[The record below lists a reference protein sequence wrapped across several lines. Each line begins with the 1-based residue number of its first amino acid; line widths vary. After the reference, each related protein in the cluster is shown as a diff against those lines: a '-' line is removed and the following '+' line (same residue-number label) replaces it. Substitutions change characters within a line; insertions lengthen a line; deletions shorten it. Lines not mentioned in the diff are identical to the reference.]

1 MEIDEGEST
10 TFLKKIK
17 PFPRNSVNLLTG
29 PTSSGK
35 TFYVTHLLKH
45 YHIYFQAPVKRIIFV
60 LCNDRIEPVDL
71 KFQQSENQTHPTVL
85 QIPLVEFDPDQLLL
99 PNDLVVI
106 DDLQALTE
114 GIRLTISV
122 CAHHYN
128 LTSLFII
135 THSLLGNKRHFE
147 LLTLCHR
154 IFLFLK
160 GTANVRLFKYLN
172 SHFFQDPEIQLA
184 LKDIVPF
191 CQRNNQVLALELNPL
206 ASHSDNL
213 GILGLSHLPSLSEL
227 GYCLIYT
234 LPQTVMEIV
243 EEESRHNISIDS
255 QVAENFST
263 HIHGLPKSAL
273 VVVSKEAVIASHIKP
288 ESEPKCSAR
297 QQWENTVEE
306 LEELIEANFKPSRWR
321 DIKNLAKEILK
332 NNAWC
337 VYTDARHLQVKN
349 KPKTKVSL
357 LDFLGTVTRQGTTKE
372 DPDKPEF
379 KAFRPYVQELRRRGV
394 SSTLLKNKLI

>member
-1 MEIDEGEST
+1 MEST
-10 TFLKKIK
+10 SEASAFLKKIK
-17 PFPRNSVNLLTG
+17 PFPRNSVNLVTG

-45 YHIYFQAPVKRIIFV
+45 YQIYFQAPVKRIIFV
-60 LCNDRIEPVDL
+60 LCNDRIEHLDL
-71 KFQQSENQTHPTVL
+71 RFPTHSDTHPKVL

-114 GIRLTISV
+114 VIRLTISV

-184 LKDIVPF
+184 LKEIVPF

-213 GILGLSHLPSLSEL
+213 GILGLSHLPSLSEQ
-227 GYCLIYT
+227 GYCLVYT
-234 LPQTVMEIV
+234 LPETVMEV
-243 EEESRHNISIDS
+243 LEEESQHNISIDS
-255 QVAENFST
+255 QVAENFSN
-263 HIHGLPKSAL
+263 HIVESQFPKSAL
-273 VVVSKEAVIASHIKP
+273 VVVSSNSVIVSHIKP
-288 ESEPKCSAR
+288 EAEPKCSAK
-297 QQWENTVEE
+297 QQWEDTMEE
-306 LEELIEANFKPSRWR
+306 LEDLIESNFKPSRWR
-321 DIKNLAKEILK
+321 VIKNLAKEICK
-332 NNAWC
+332 VKAWC
-337 VYTDARHLQVKN
+337 VYTDARHLQVKDR
-349 KPKTKVSL
+349 PKTIVSL
-357 LDFLGTVTRQGTTKE
+357 LDFLGTVTRQATAKE
-372 DPDKPEF
+372 DPHKPEF
-379 KAFRPYVQELRRRGV
+379 KSFRPYVQELRRRGV
-394 SSTLLKNKLI
+394 SSTLLRNKLI